1 VVRTRA
7 SYSRAQA
14 ALGARAG
21 PPACWALAIIVAV
34 AVAAVAGS
42 ASAAPRD
49 RAGLS
54 GSSTRSSPRSSPRAS
69 AGAGSEVVDLLV
81 QLLAAGTSSDRTVA
95 ALGALAKL
103 EDGGAGGGEKK
114 SDPRVLELL
123 QLYTGHRRPEVRR
136 EAVAALGASG
146 DAAAVPPLIERLGD
160 DNPEVRA
167 AAAEALAARKE
178 VRAVPRLV
186 RLVRRGDLGAAAAA
200 GRLATPEA
208 LAELCGMQGAAKEDV
223 LAVALGA
230 YVKRTDVSDGTRIE
244 PLRTIAKLHG
254 VEATAALAD
263 YLAAIP
269 PREAR
274 PSKRETERLLDERG
288 ADR

>member
-1 VVRTRA
+1 MKTRA
-7 SYSRAQA
+7 PDTRLGGS
-14 ALGARAG
+14 AL
-21 PPACWALAIIVAV
+21 PVLLAC
-34 AVAAVAGS
+34 AAVMTTGVWPVG
-42 ASAAPRD
+42 AAPR
-49 RAGLS
+49 
-54 GSSTRSSPRSSPRAS
+54 
-69 AGAGSEVVDLLV
+69 AGAAASSSAANPEVLDLLV

-95 ALGALAKL
+95 ALGALAKM
-103 EDGGAGGGEKK
+103 AAGEKT
-114 SDPRVLELL
+114 SDPRVLDLL
-123 QLYTGHRRPEVRR
+123 QLYAGHRRPEVRR
-136 EAVAALGASG
+136 EAVIALGATA
-146 DAAAVPPLIERLGD
+146 DARAIPPLVERLGD

-178 VRAVPRLV
+178 VRAAPRLV
-186 RLVRRGDLGAAAAA
+186 RLVRRGDLGAAAPA

-208 LAELCGMQGAAKEDV
+208 LADLCGMQGATNEGV
-223 LAVALGA
+223 LAVALGS

-263 YLAAIP
+263 YLASIP
-269 PREAR
+269 PRDTR